1 MFRMRFILQ
10 LIAVVAVSAV
20 GGQAVAA
27 TEDNVWLQLVLGLA
41 TAVAATLVYYWVVKL
56 TEKREVTEASAGT
69 AASGLIRGTLLG
81 VALFGLVIMNIAVNG
96 SYDVD
101 GVSDKPSGAIG
112 LAGFMAA
119 AAVTEELMFRGVL
132 FRHVEK
138 LTGTW
143 IALTLSALIFGGVH
157 LLNENAGLWGAL
169 CVAIAG
175 GGMLTSA
182 FIATR
187 SLWLP
192 MGLHFGWNYAQA
204 GIFSTEVSGNG
215 LKQGLLDSELTGNKW
230 MTGGEFGPEASFS
243 TLVVGVFVTIIF
255 LWIAKRRGN
264 LVPMRRSARQ
274 TESAAPST
282 LVG

>member
-1 MFRMRFILQ
+1 MRFILQ

>member
-1 MFRMRFILQ
+1 MRFLLQ

-27 TEDNVWLQLVLGLA
+27 TEDNIWLLLVLGLA

-69 AASGLIRGTLLG
+69 ATSGLIRGTLLG
-81 VALFGLVIMNIAVNG
+81 VALFGLVITNIAVNG

-143 IALTLSALIFGGVH
+143 IALTLSALVFGGVH

-215 LKQGLLDSELTGNKW
+215 LKQGILDSELTGNKW

-243 TLVVGVFVTIIF
+243 TLVVGVFVTIVF

-264 LVPMRRSARQ
+264 LIPMRRRARQ

>member
-1 MFRMRFILQ
+1 MRFILQ

-27 TEDNVWLQLVLGLA
+27 TEDNIWLQLVLGLA

-81 VALFGLVIMNIAVNG
+81 VALFGLVITNIAVNG

-119 AAVTEELMFRGVL
+119 AAVTEELMYRGVL

-138 LTGTW
+138 LTGSW

-157 LLNENAGLWGAL
+157 LLNENASLWGAL
-169 CVAIAG
+169 CVAVAG
-175 GGMLTSA
+175 GGLLTSA

-215 LKQGLLDSELTGNKW
+215 LKQGILDSELTGNKW

-243 TLVVGVFVTIIF
+243 TLVVCLFATIIF

-264 LVPMRRSARQ
+264 LIPMRRSARQ
-274 TESAAPST
+274 TGSAAPST